1 MPFVSEEPDF
11 ILSPY
16 FDWLRK
22 LLGK

>member
-1 MPFVSEEPDF
+1 MLFVSEEPDF